1 MNELYKSP
9 YEAYPFLSD
18 PAEDLRCDFEI
29 LTDKAASLTGLL
41 RACVE
46 DTTLKTEL
54 LKVCELIYH
63 ANPSL
68 RTRVTITREEVAWLE
83 SCTRRLREE
92 TAARCEKFVLT
103 QGSPRGCVAH
113 LLRVSGKEL
122 VRLLY
127 HWDQAGH
134 PVDPLLYDFINL
146 LSGYFFGLALKLNEL
161 DGVEEIPFVS
171 RNYR

>member
-54 LKVCELIYH
+54 L
-63 ANPSL
+63 
-68 RTRVTITREEVAWLE
+68 
-83 SCTRRLREE
+83 
-92 TAARCEKFVLT
+92 
-103 QGSPRGCVAH
+103 
-113 LLRVSGKEL
+113 
-122 VRLLY
+122 
-127 HWDQAGH
+127 
-134 PVDPLLYDFINL
+134 
-146 LSGYFFGLALKLNEL
+146 
-161 DGVEEIPFVS
+161 
-171 RNYR
+171 